1 MERRIFER
9 VSVPVKLSYEV
20 KTRPKVVKDSI
31 SKNISG
37 NGICLS
43 LKEKLLPVTALTIH
57 VNIGDRDKAVN
68 LKGKVIWSRRVEVVG
83 ETGPSV
89 YYDTGI
95 ELIGA
100 DPININRIIT
110 YFYGKSF

>member
-1 MERRIFER
+1 MEGRLFER
-9 VSVPVKLSYEV
+9 ISLPVRLRYEV
-20 KTRPKVVKDSI
+20 RTRPKLPKETV

-43 LKEKLLPVTALTIH
+43 LSEKLLPKTVLDMSVTLAS
-57 VNIGDRDKAVN
+57 GDDIIRLSGQV
-68 LKGKVIWSRRVEVVG
+68 VWCRRVEIITG
-83 ETGPSV
+83 EIPV
-89 YYDTGI
+89 IYYDTGI
-95 ELIGA
+95 ELTDA